1 MKKTY
6 FVTTDVHK
14 RFNNMSPSRSWS
26 KTIEPTSY
34 EQIYKYVEQALD
46 ECSIFI
52 DKAEIDYYQG
62 SSGSILSTIKNPTT
76 TRPLSVLA
84 FQAWS
89 HPLNTLRDAR
99 LLHDIRNGKVI
110 RELLSEARTGTLYG
124 PITDESVVLMKRIL
138 DKTTEQLYSKIPA
151 VTNKI
156 DECMNLMEQYFLSFF
171 EIENIQD
178 IIQKKKKEKL
188 PVSILFQQRRL

>member
-1 MKKTY
+1 M
-6 FVTTDVHK
+6 TDVQK
-14 RFNNMSPSRSWS
+14 RFNNISPSGSWS

-34 EQIYKYVEQALD
+34 EQIYKYVGRVLY
-46 ECSIFI
+46 ECSTFI
-52 DKAEIDYYQG
+52 DKAEIDFYQG

-89 HPLNTLRDAR
+89 QPLNTLRDAY
-99 LLHDIRNGKVI
+99 LLHDIRNGKII

-138 DKTTEQLYSKIPA
+138 GKTSGT
-151 VTNKI
+151 T
-156 DECMNLMEQYFLSFF
+156 
-171 EIENIQD
+171 
-178 IIQKKKKEKL
+178 
-188 PVSILFQQRRL
+188 LFKNTSSYK